1 MILKYYLIKSGDHL
15 KKKKKTEVEEE
26 EKEKTI

>member
-15 KKKKKTEVEEE
+15 KKKKTEVEEE